1 MVKLFIYL
9 GCAES
14 SLLRLGFSL
23 VALWGLLIAV
33 VLLWSTGSRR
43 MNSVV
48 AALRLR
54 AGAQ

>member
-1 MVKLFIYL
+1 MVKLFIYF

-23 VALWGLLIAV
+23 VALWGLLTAV
-33 VLLWSTGSRR
+33 VLLWSTGSRY
-43 MNSVV
+43 MDSVA
-48 AALRLR
+48 AALRLS

>member
-43 MNSVV
+43 MDSVV